1 LKRQFDK
8 KLLFLIVLVSVA
20 IGIIVWNVNEKLQGY
35 APYIALSF
43 FALCT
48 ITYSLIL
55 GRLDKTNPLKT
66 EKEAENKEQ
75 SKTNTPTYSLFLSKE
90 EVQAATSNIDHQDL
104 SKLQEDKSNTQA

>member
-1 LKRQFDK
+1 MKRQFDK

-55 GRLDKTNPLKT
+55 GRLDKTKPLESNPVK
-66 EKEAENKEQ
+66 EKKKKP
-75 SKTNTPTYSLFLSKE
+75 SKTPTYSLFLTQE
-90 EVQAATSNIDHQDL
+90 EVQAAAEQD
-104 SKLQEDKSNTQA
+104 QTCDKEEEPTK